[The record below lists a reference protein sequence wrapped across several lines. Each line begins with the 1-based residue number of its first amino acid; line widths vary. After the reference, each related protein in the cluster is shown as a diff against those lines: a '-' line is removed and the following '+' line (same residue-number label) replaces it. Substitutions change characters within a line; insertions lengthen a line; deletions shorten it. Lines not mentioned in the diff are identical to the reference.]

1 MGTLN
6 SVERESYVKK
16 LMESGSRPGA
26 NENGGVETS
35 AVVRRY
41 FVGSELSGAD
51 AKEIA
56 EVWIDRYAAEN
67 PAYKITTEECAEI
80 AAATD
85 WLGDG
90 MEGNHIE
97 VYRGGV
103 TGKIRVY
110 DLTGCGSTIKT
121 DDPYLGYFSSK
132 YSKNGVARRLHDEY
146 GCKVPKHLIE

>member
-1 MGTLN
+1 MGIMN
-6 SVERESYVKK
+6 IQERDTYVKK
-16 LMESGSRPGA
+16 LMDSGAKPGA

-41 FVGSELSGAD
+41 FIGSNLSSED
-51 AKEIA
+51 AKAIA
-56 EVWIDRYAAEN
+56 EGWIDARAAEN
-67 PAYKITTEECAEI
+67 PAYKITTDDCAEI

-90 MEGNHIE
+90 TGGNHIE

-110 DLTGCGSTIKT
+110 DLTGCGSTIET
-121 DDPYLGYFSSK
+121 DDPYIGSFSSK
-132 YSKNGVARRLHDEY
+132 HSIQDVARRLHDEY
-146 GCKVPKHLIE
+146 GCKVPMHLM